1 MGRAL
6 PFSFEQFLARWFTAR
21 RRQASAATGSGFL
34 KTSFCCA
41 HTSLHTAGQGA
52 GQPASL
58 VPAARAVTET
68 GAAVLAS
75 GGPRKPRRGICR
87 TRALRRGP
95 DSGSIALIRQ
105 LIVNTNLAAL
115 AHRHGRSLLAK
126 LDAALRWFEGGPVE
140 AGRLR
145 SALGIDPTEVRL
157 TVRRL
162 FPLPRTVRP
171 HKNRDDPGKYEI
183 GIRGAHEL
191 DRYADADHRQEIAK
205 MILMGMRLLIKEA
218 F

>member
-1 MGRAL
+1 MVYR
-6 PFSFEQFLARWFTAR
+6 ET
-21 RRQASAATGSGFL
+21 ATGERGYGQRLSEDIVL
-34 KTSFCCA
+34 LRA
-41 HTSLHTAGQGA
+41 HLGLHTAGQGA
-52 GQPASL
+52 GRPASL
-58 VPAARAVTET
+58 VPAARAVIET
-68 GAAVLAS
+68 DAAVFAS
-75 GGPRKPRRGICR
+75 GGPRKPRRGISR
-87 TRALRRGP
+87 TRALRRDP

-162 FPLPRTVRP
+162 FPLPRIVLPDNIRTVMTP
-171 HKNRDDPGKYEI
+171 ANTK
-183 GIRGAHEL
+183 
-191 DRYADADHRQEIAK
+191 
-205 MILMGMRLLIKEA
+205 
-218 F
+218 

>member
-1 MGRAL
+1 MVYR
-6 PFSFEQFLARWFTAR
+6 ET
-21 RRQASAATGSGFL
+21 ATGERGYGQRL
-34 KTSFCCA
+34 PEDIVLLRA
-41 HTSLHTAGQGA
+41 HLGLHTAGQGA

-68 GAAVLAS
+68 GAAVFAS

-87 TRALRRGP
+87 TRALRRDP

-115 AHRHGRSLLAK
+115 PHRHGRSLLAK

-171 HKNRDDPGKYEI
+171 HKNRDDPGKYE
-183 GIRGAHEL
+183 
-191 DRYADADHRQEIAK
+191 
-205 MILMGMRLLIKEA
+205 
-218 F
+218 

>member
-1 MGRAL
+1 MVYR
-6 PFSFEQFLARWFTAR
+6 ET
-21 RRQASAATGSGFL
+21 ATGERGYGQRL
-34 KTSFCCA
+34 PEDIVLLRA
-41 HTSLHTAGQGA
+41 HLGLHTAGQGA

-68 GAAVLAS
+68 GAAVFAS
-75 GGPRKPRRGICR
+75 GGSRKPRRGICR
-87 TRALRRGP
+87 TRALRRDP
-95 DSGSIALIRQ
+95 DSGSIALIRR

-157 TVRRL
+157 TVCRL

-171 HKNRDDPGKYEI
+171 HKNRDGPRQ
-183 GIRGAHEL
+183 IRNRHTRSSRTRQICRSPARNCQDDSDGYAIAH
-191 DRYADADHRQEIAK
+191 
-205 MILMGMRLLIKEA
+205 
-218 F
+218 